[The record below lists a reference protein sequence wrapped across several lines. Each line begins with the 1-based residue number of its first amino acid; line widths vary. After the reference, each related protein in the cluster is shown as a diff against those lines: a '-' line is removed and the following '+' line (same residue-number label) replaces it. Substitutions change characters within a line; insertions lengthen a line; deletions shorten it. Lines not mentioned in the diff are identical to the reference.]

1 MSSERQS
8 QNDKY
13 YGKDIMRIKKKNRE
27 SSGIVKK
34 IILKIR
40 DTYCCSTVTVFLKD
54 IYKPRSHMLAVES
67 LVLSSSYLSD
77 GFVHYLLKT
86 LLL

>member
-1 MSSERQS
+1 
-8 QNDKY
+8 
-13 YGKDIMRIKKKNRE
+13 MRIKKKNRE

-40 DTYCCSTVTVFLKD
+40 DIYCCFIVIVFFKD
-54 IYKPRSHMLAVES
+54 IYKLRSYMLVVES
-67 LVLSSSYLSD
+67 FVLSSFYLFD
-77 GFVHYLLKT
+77 GFVYYFLKI

>member
-34 IILKIR
+34 NHLENKGYILLFYSDSVSQR
-40 DTYCCSTVTVFLKD
+40 
-54 IYKPRSHMLAVES
+54 
-67 LVLSSSYLSD
+67 YL
-77 GFVHYLLKT
+77 
-86 LLL
+86 